1 MKKGKEQSMSEAN
14 DVTTVESTVSVLAGM
29 VNPQVVADLV
39 DEQLAEAIRV
49 LPLCAVDR
57 SLEGR
62 PGSKVLLPKYAYIGD
77 AVDVAE
83 GEEIPVRKL
92 TASTV
97 EMAIKKAGNGVELTD
112 ESLLSGYGD
121 PLGEAVRQ
129 LTISIANKVDKDAM
143 SCLAGIGPEM
153 TVDKSTA
160 AISADAVADA
170 LVKLGDQADGEKV
183 LLIAPAQLASL
194 RKSESWI
201 KATDIGAKVLMQGTV
216 GMIHG
221 CQVALS
227 SKVKAESGVYTNY
240 IVMPGALAVFLKRDT
255 EAEMQ
260 RDIIRKTTVVTVDK
274 HYTVHLANEGKA
286 VKLKVK
292 E

>member
-1 MKKGKEQSMSEAN
+1 MAEN
-14 DVTTVESTVSVLAGM
+14 TTVLNDLI
-29 VNPQVVADLV
+29 NPQVVADLV
-39 DEQLAEAIRV
+39 NEKLTDAIQV

-57 SLEGR
+57 ALEGR
-62 PGSKVLLPKYAYIGD
+62 SGSKVLLPKYAYIGD
-77 AVDVAE
+77 AVDVSE
-83 GEEIPVRKL
+83 GSEIPVKKL

-97 EMAIKKAGNGVELTD
+97 EVSIKKAGNGVELTD

-129 LTISIANKVDKDAM
+129 QGVSIANKVDNDALG
-143 SCLAGIGPEM
+143 CLAEIEGDMAVG
-153 TVDKSTA
+153 KSTA
-160 AISADAVADA
+160 PLSADAVADA
-170 LVKLGDQADGEKV
+170 LVKFGDQADGEKV
-183 LLIAPAQLASL
+183 LLIAPAQLAAL

-201 KATDIGAKVLMQGTV
+201 KATDMGVTALMQGTV
-216 GMIHG
+216 GMLHG

-227 SKVKAESGVYTNY
+227 SKIKASAGVYENY

-260 RDIIRKTTVVTVDK
+260 RDIVRKTTVVTVDK
-274 HYTVHLANEGKA
+274 HYTVHLANDGKA

>member
-1 MKKGKEQSMSEAN
+1 MAENTTMLN
-14 DVTTVESTVSVLAGM
+14 DLI
-29 VNPQVVADLV
+29 NPQVVADLV
-39 DEQLAEAIRV
+39 NDKLVDAIQV

-57 SLEGR
+57 ALEGR
-62 PGSKVLLPKYAYIGD
+62 SGSKVLLPKFAYIGD
-77 AVDVAE
+77 AVDVTE
-83 GEEIPVRKL
+83 GAAIPVKKL

-97 EMAIKKAGNGVELTD
+97 EVSIKKAGNGVELTD
-112 ESLLSGYGD
+112 ESILSGYGD

-129 LTISIANKVDKDAM
+129 LAVSIANKVDNDAM
-143 SCLAGIGPEM
+143 ACLEGIGADM

-160 AISADAVADA
+160 PLSADAIADA
-170 LVKLGDQADGEKV
+170 LVKFGDQSDGEKV
-183 LLIAPAQLASL
+183 LLIAPAQLAQL

-201 KATDIGAKVLMQGTV
+201 KATDMGVSALMQGTV

-227 SKVKAESGVYTNY
+227 SKIKATEGVYNNY
-240 IVMPGALAVFLKRDT
+240 IVMPGALAVFLKRET

-260 RDIIRKTTVVTVDK
+260 RDIVHKTTVVTVDK
-274 HYTVHLANEGKA
+274 HYTVHLANDGKA

-292 E
+292 ETA

>member
-1 MKKGKEQSMSEAN
+1 MAENTTMLN
-14 DVTTVESTVSVLAGM
+14 DLI
-29 VNPQVVADLV
+29 NPQVVADLV
-39 DEQLAEAIRV
+39 NDKLVDAIQV

-57 SLEGR
+57 ALEGR
-62 PGSKVLLPKYAYIGD
+62 SGSKVLLPKYAYIGD
-77 AVDVAE
+77 AVDVSE
-83 GEEIPVRKL
+83 GSEIPVKKL

-97 EMAIKKAGNGVELTD
+97 EVSIKKAGNGVELTD
-112 ESLLSGYGD
+112 ESILSGYGD
-121 PLGEAVRQ
+121 PMGEAVRQ
-129 LTISIANKVDKDAM
+129 LAVSIANKVDNDAM
-143 SCLAGIGPEM
+143 ECLEGIGEEM

-160 AISADAVADA
+160 PLSADAIADA
-170 LVKLGDQADGEKV
+170 LVKFGDQADGEKV
-183 LLIAPAQLASL
+183 LLIAPAQLAEL

-201 KATDIGAKVLMQGTV
+201 KATDMGVMALMQGTV

-227 SKVKAESGVYTNY
+227 SKIKAEGGFYNNY

-260 RDIIRKTTVVTVDK
+260 RDIVHKTTVVTVDK
-274 HYTVHLANEGKA
+274 HYTVHLANDGKA

-292 E
+292 ETA

>member
-1 MKKGKEQSMSEAN
+1 MAEN
-14 DVTTVESTVSVLAGM
+14 TTVLNDLI
-29 VNPQVVADLV
+29 NPQVVADLV
-39 DEQLAEAIRV
+39 NEKLTDAIHV

-57 SLEGR
+57 ALEGR
-62 PGSKVLLPKYAYIGD
+62 SGSKVLLPKYAYIGD
-77 AVDVAE
+77 AVDVSE
-83 GEEIPVRKL
+83 GSEIPVKKL

-97 EMAIKKAGNGVELTD
+97 EVSIKKAGNGVELTD

-129 LTISIANKVDKDAM
+129 LAVSSANKVDNDAM
-143 SCLAGIGPEM
+143 ACLAEIEEDM

-160 AISADAVADA
+160 PLSADAVADA
-170 LVKLGDQADGEKV
+170 LVKFGDQADGEKV
-183 LLIAPAQLASL
+183 LLIAPAQLAAL

-201 KATDIGAKVLMQGTV
+201 KATDMGVTALMQGTV
-216 GMIHG
+216 GMLHG

-227 SKVKAESGVYTNY
+227 SKIKASAGVYENY

-260 RDIIRKTTVVTVDK
+260 RDIVRKTTVVTVDK
-274 HYTVHLANEGKA
+274 HYTVHLANDGKA